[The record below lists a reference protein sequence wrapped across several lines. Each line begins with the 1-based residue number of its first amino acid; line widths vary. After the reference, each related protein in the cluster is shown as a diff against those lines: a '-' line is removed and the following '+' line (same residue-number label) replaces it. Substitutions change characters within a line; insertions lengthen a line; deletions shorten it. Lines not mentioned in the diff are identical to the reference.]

1 MKEKKQGS
9 GLESSL
15 TAVVDNR
22 KCNTVVSPRRKALEW
37 CFEKGRPDSR
47 DWSSANRPTGT
58 YTNRTPKKMMMNER
72 TTILTCLTVFLVMF
86 MTQIQTA
93 GAQDV
98 TSFSRTTSPLTSD
111 QARQLQTFIESKTA
125 DLASENPQTVVDA
138 RKNLIAPLLR
148 AGTSNVFREAFG
160 KAFISSAESMLTDS
174 DTVST
179 FNLANAF
186 QVLAFIRTGETN
198 EMLARQLEEIK
209 GSDSQADARRNSAA
223 SMLAISLKTT
233 PPDLIR
239 PRQYNSIMRSILAS
253 VNDAGRWSVLQREFE
268 AMGAITSNRNIPD
281 DIRKKA
287 LENEA
292 LILERTL
299 SRMAAS
305 ESGDLSR
312 AVAPMIL
319 ALRSQFIGLTGAMR
333 QTFQGTISPALELVV
348 RSAETNW
355 ETIQGN
361 MASRSSYTIALQ
373 QSMVLHRLTSGVTDP
388 NMDKTVSAWE
398 SGDRLEFRKSAADW
412 LK

>member
-1 MKEKKQGS
+1 MK
-9 GLESSL
+9 
-15 TAVVDNR
+15 
-22 KCNTVVSPRRKALEW
+22 
-37 CFEKGRPDSR
+37 
-47 DWSSANRPTGT
+47 
-58 YTNRTPKKMMMNER
+58 MNER
-72 TTILTCLTVFLVMF
+72 TTILTCVTAFLVIF
-86 MTQIQTA
+86 MSHTQGA
-93 GAQDV
+93 VAQDV
-98 TSFSRTTSPLTSD
+98 TSFSRTTSPLNGD
-111 QARQLQTFIESKTA
+111 QTQQLKTFIESNTA
-125 DLASENPQTVVDA
+125 DLASESPQTVVEA

-160 KAFISSAESMLTDS
+160 KAFISSTEQMLNGS
-174 DTVST
+174 DAVST

-198 EMLARQLEEIK
+198 EMLARQLENIK
-209 GSDSQADARRNSAA
+209 GNDSQADARRNTAA

-239 PRQYNSIMRSILAS
+239 PRQYNSIMRSILTS

-292 LILERTL
+292 RILERTL
-299 SRMAAS
+299 SRMASS

-333 QTFQGTISPALELVV
+333 QTFQSTISPALELVV

-355 ETIQGN
+355 EMIQGD
-361 MASRSSYTIALQ
+361 MVSRNSYTIALQ

-388 NMDKTVSAWE
+388 NMEKTVNAWE
-398 SGDRLEFRKSAADW
+398 SGDRLEFRQSAADW